1 MKKSLL
7 LFLFL
12 SLFTGVA
19 LQAQTPVCM
28 RDSSIL
34 QDTTTNILL
43 PRTYSPTYMFYD
55 LLDACIDQP
64 YNQSITIKVPEAFS
78 GFPINSVSIATTGA
92 VSNLPVGLTYTCDP
106 PNCVFLPNT
115 LGCIVIHGT
124 PTAANAPDT
133 SDLGITALV
142 STSLINLPI
151 EFPGQVAPGSH
162 YYLILRSVA
171 DCINSTNELNGKIA
185 DVRNQP
191 NPFSGQTT
199 IIIEALQN
207 ADYQFEVFN
216 MLGQRQ
222 YSQNISVFE
231 GPNQIEFDAAKLSPG
246 TYFYTIG
253 NKEGKVIRK
262 LQVAS
267 SK

>member
-7 LFLFL
+7 LFLLL
-12 SLFTGVA
+12 SLFAGATV
-19 LQAQTPVCM
+19 QAQVCM

-34 QDTTTNILL
+34 MDTTANILL

-78 GFPINSVSIATTGA
+78 GFPINSVSVATTGA
-92 VSNLPVGLTYTCDP
+92 VSNLPVGITYTCDP

-115 LGCIVIHGT
+115 LGCIVLHGT
-124 PTAANAPDT
+124 PTAANTPDT
-133 SDLGITALV
+133 LDLGITALV
-142 STSLINLPI
+142 STAIVNLPI

-171 DCINSTNELNGKIA
+171 DCINSTNELGGKISA
-185 DVRNQP
+185 VRNQP

-199 IIIEALQN
+199 ITIEALQN

-222 YSQNISVFE
+222 HAQNISVFE
-231 GPNQIEFDAAKLSPG
+231 GPNQFEFNASKLSPG

-262 LQVAS
+262 LQVAGN
-267 SK
+267 